1 MLVPLV
7 PLWPPF
13 ALGGLRSMIDLNR
26 PPLDMGDIADQEED
40 NTKRALILI
49 VLRMF
54 VTTLVAKHTPAL
66 EEEIA
71 NCL

>member
-1 MLVPLV
+1 
-7 PLWPPF
+7 
-13 ALGGLRSMIDLNR
+13 
-26 PPLDMGDIADQEED
+26 MGDIADQEED